1 MCPRGGSILRHSLAS
16 VKISTLLLFSRIFPG
31 RRFRL
36 LLWSVGI
43 LVTTYT
49 AIQILIDIFQ
59 CRPIEGV
66 WDPTVKAKCIEL
78 NLVVMIMGGM
88 NVLTALI
95 VVCAPLPTIWGLQM
109 EETTKLQLMGI
120 FCVGGL

>member
-1 MCPRGGSILRHSLAS
+1 MWQCVLAAEVFYATAIAS

-43 LVTTYT
+43 IVTTYT

-59 CRPIEGV
+59 CQPIES
-66 WDPTVKAKCIEL
+66 A
-78 NLVVMIMGGM
+78 
-88 NVLTALI
+88 
-95 VVCAPLPTIWGLQM
+95 
-109 EETTKLQLMGI
+109 
-120 FCVGGL
+120 